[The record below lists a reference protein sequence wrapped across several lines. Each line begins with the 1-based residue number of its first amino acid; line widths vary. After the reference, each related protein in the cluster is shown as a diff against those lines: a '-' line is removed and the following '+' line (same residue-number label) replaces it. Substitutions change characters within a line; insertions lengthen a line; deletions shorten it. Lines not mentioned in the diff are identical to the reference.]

1 MKKLDKE
8 KLTQEETKL
17 IAPCGIYCGACDPF
31 LGKSR
36 ELAKELHRIIDGF
49 NICDVAPIVLGL
61 EHETMKEFLSI
72 LKQISEARKC
82 PGCLAGGGN
91 PGCPMKTC
99 TGEKG
104 YLTCAECDR
113 IPCAADESEKA
124 DDPMNAPAILKMI
137 TRRYAGWNLENLRRI
152 QEVGYRKFL
161 DEMQAKVKK
170 GFLTSDVI
178 SDEMVVT
185 EFLEKMK

>member
-1 MKKLDKE
+1 MNNLDRE
-8 KLTQEETKL
+8 KITKEETSL
-17 IAPCGIYCGACDPF
+17 IAPCGIYCGACDPYV
-31 LGKSR
+31 GKSKD
-36 ELAKELHRIIDGF
+36 LAKELYRIIDGF
-49 NICDVAPIVLGL
+49 NIRDVAPIVLGL
-61 EHETMKEFLSI
+61 EQEKMTEFLSI
-72 LKQISEARKC
+72 LKQLSEAKKC

-104 YLTCAECDR
+104 YLTCAECDMM
-113 IPCAADESEKA
+113 PCSADATQQDK
-124 DDPMNAPAILKMI
+124 DPMSAPEILGMI
-137 TRRYAGWNLENLRRI
+137 TRRYDGWNIANLRRI
-152 QEVGYRKFL
+152 QEVGYRKFM

-185 EFLEKMK
+185 EFLKK